1 MKEQFKY
8 IIYVSKCSD
17 HSYFNSSDDF
27 TSVGIQKY
35 YPMILSIENN
45 LIIFSHDDVQVVVPA
60 VAEDQISEETVVQA
74 EEQAAA
80 TEEVAL
86 EAKSEPED
94 FQASISRGHIEQI
107 ARKD

>member
-1 MKEQFKY
+1 M
-8 IIYVSKCSD
+8 
-17 HSYFNSSDDF
+17 
-27 TSVGIQKY
+27 
-35 YPMILSIENN
+35 
-45 LIIFSHDDVQVVVPA
+45 VQVVVPA

-94 FQASISRGHIEQI
+94 FQASISRGHTEQERIELVEPCVYSGS
-107 ARKD
+107 RVSPPVM